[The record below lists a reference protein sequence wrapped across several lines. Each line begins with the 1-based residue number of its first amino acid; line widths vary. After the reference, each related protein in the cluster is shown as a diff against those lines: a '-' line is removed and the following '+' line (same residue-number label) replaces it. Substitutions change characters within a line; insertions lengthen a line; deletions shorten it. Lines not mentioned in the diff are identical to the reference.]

1 MELAD
6 DIAYAIHDLEDAIV
20 MGIVNLQQFE
30 AQIVEPIEDLSDTW
44 LSGHISMLAKKLFSQ
59 HHHERKDAIGA
70 LVNSFITHIDI
81 ARTDPAFQNDL
92 LKYNAVFPAE
102 YEQALALFK
111 QFVFKQV
118 IRKPE
123 IQLLEYK
130 GQQVVMALFE
140 AFSSD
145 PERLL
150 PENTRQRW
158 LVAQNDNNGMRVISD
173 YIAGMTDEFASR
185 LYSNLFIPKSG
196 ASPDSIGI

>member
-1 MELAD
+1 M
-6 DIAYAIHDLEDAIV
+6 
-20 MGIVNLQQFE
+20 
-30 AQIVEPIEDLSDTW
+30 
-44 LSGHISMLAKKLFSQ
+44 
-59 HHHERKDAIGA
+59 
-70 LVNSFITHIDI
+70 
-81 ARTDPAFQNDL
+81 
-92 LKYNAVFPAE
+92 
-102 YEQALALFK
+102 
-111 QFVFKQV
+111 